1 MALARNS
8 PVKSSA
14 ALDLPRF
21 LVPGSPVG
29 VTRPVVPSGPAGTV
43 EPIKPSLINAAPASP
58 SKTRQRQR
66 QRAASLKRTPASS
79 DHAPAAATEVSD

>member
-58 SKTRQRQR
+58 SKTRKS